1 MDDEK
6 VIVDDEPRDDGAD
19 EMTDEETHRY
29 DEYEGLSRK
38 IDELADK
45 LGEIFDKLDKIQS
58 GVDGF
63 VEAGAVIDEAG
74 EDAVKETIED
84 IIEAADAFDAF
95 DNLDFKL

>member
-6 VIVDDEPRDDGAD
+6 VIVDDEPRDDGA

-38 IDELADK
+38 IDELAGK
-45 LGEIFDKLDKIQS
+45 LGGIFDKLDKIQA

-74 EDAVKETIED
+74 EDAIEETIED

-95 DNLDFKL
+95 DDLDFNI